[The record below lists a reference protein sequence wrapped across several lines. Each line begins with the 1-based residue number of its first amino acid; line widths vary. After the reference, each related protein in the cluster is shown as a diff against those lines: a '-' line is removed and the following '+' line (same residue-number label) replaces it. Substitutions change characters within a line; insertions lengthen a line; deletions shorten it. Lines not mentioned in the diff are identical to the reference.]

1 MYNFILDIWIQPYP
15 NLYEIASR
23 GFNFFSNRFVVNNNS
38 NSCLS
43 KQFKFYIMHMETI
56 KLTSK
61 WVQVQY
67 IYFYFI
73 IIYIEI
79 YFKNMKNE
87 QGFILSLKPPE
98 IDDEWC

>member
-1 MYNFILDIWIQPYP
+1 
-15 NLYEIASR
+15 
-23 GFNFFSNRFVVNNNS
+23 
-38 NSCLS
+38 
-43 KQFKFYIMHMETI
+43 MHMETI